1 MGLMNHSLHLYKSG
15 EDDLL
20 VFSET
25 SGRLYGFD
33 ELGASIFF
41 FSKMKKAQK
50 KSFLV
55 Q

>member
-1 MGLMNHSLHLYKSG
+1 MSYENHSLHLYKSG
-15 EDDLL
+15 KDDLL

-33 ELGASIFF
+33 KVGASIFF
-41 FSKMKKAQK
+41 FLKVKKPQK
-50 KSFLV
+50 KNFFM